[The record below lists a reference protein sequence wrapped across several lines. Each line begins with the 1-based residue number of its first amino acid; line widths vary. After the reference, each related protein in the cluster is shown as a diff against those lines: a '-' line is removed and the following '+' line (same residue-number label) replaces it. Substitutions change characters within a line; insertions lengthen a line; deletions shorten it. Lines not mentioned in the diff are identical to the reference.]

1 MSHNPYPGL
10 SVLNA
15 ERKTMTMKNL
25 INAGVLACAMG
36 FLALAAGYAPRTVAA
51 DDSADSPALKA
62 LEGTWTTSETDN
74 LDAMWVF
81 KGDVVEV
88 TVNGME
94 YKGKVKVDD
103 KAKPHATLDVA
114 LTEGPEESKGKTGKA
129 IYKLDGEKLV
139 LSVSQPG
146 HDRPKDFEP
155 VPDEVYVFELKKKK
169 A

>member
-1 MSHNPYPGL
+1 MAALAFALGCL
-10 SVLNA
+10 GMA
-15 ERKTMTMKNL
+15 
-25 INAGVLACAMG
+25 AGVR
-36 FLALAAGYAPRTVAA
+36 PRAVVA
-51 DDSADSPALKA
+51 DDSAECPALKA
-62 LEGTWTTSETDN
+62 LEGTWSTSETDS
-74 LDAMWVF
+74 LDAKWVF

-88 TVNGME
+88 NVNGME

-103 KAKPHATLDVA
+103 KAKPHPTLDID
-114 LTEGPEESKGKTGKA
+114 LTEGPEDSKGKTGKA

-139 LSVSQPG
+139 VSVSHPG

>member
-1 MSHNPYPGL
+1 
-10 SVLNA
+10 
-15 ERKTMTMKNL
+15 MTMKNL
-25 INAGVLACAMG
+25 IGSGGLACALG
-36 FLALAAGYAPRTVAA
+36 LLAWAAGYAPRTVAA
-51 DDSADSPALKA
+51 DDPAACPALKA
-62 LEGTWTTSETDN
+62 LEGTWTTAETDS
-74 LDAMWVF
+74 LDAQWVF

-103 KAKPHATLDVA
+103 KAKPHPTLDVA
-114 LTEGPEESKGKTGKA
+114 LTEGPEESKGKTGKG
-129 IYKLDGEKLV
+129 IYKLDGAKLV
-139 LSVSQPG
+139 VSVSQPG

>member
-1 MSHNPYPGL
+1 M
-10 SVLNA
+10 
-15 ERKTMTMKNL
+15 TMTTTNWTKH
-25 INAGVLACAMG
+25 GVLACALG
-36 FLALAAGYAPRTVAA
+36 LLATAAAFAPRCAVA
-51 DDSADSPALKA
+51 DDSAASPALKA
-62 LEGTWTTSETDN
+62 LEGTWTTSETDS
-74 LDAMWVF
+74 LDAKWIF

-88 TVNGME
+88 SVNGME
-94 YKGKVKVDD
+94 YKGKVKIDD

-114 LTEGPEESKGKTGKA
+114 VTEGPDESKGKTGKG
-129 IYKLDGEKLV
+129 IFKLDGEKLV